1 MARVIKVNSAF
12 TLCLV
17 LSACGSST
25 PAINTT
31 PEVPAVSTQE
41 MPVSPLSE
49 LNLTARAGA
58 VTDVLHGVEV
68 SDPYRALEEDTE
80 ATWAWIDAQNEWT
93 SQYLRRNDDDA
104 RSARIETLLS
114 IGYVTGPIVGGDRV
128 FYLKRDGD
136 AEQASLLVLD
146 EGTEQARALLEPINL
161 GEKTAIDWFF
171 PSPSGRYL
179 AYGLSRN
186 GDERSTLYV
195 MDVDSGERLADEIA
209 HTKWAAIAW
218 LHDDS
223 GFYYTR
229 YPAEGEADYDGEA
242 EDTYNRHLFFHAL
255 GTAPEGDALVFRSP
269 ERTAHLWP
277 QVAND
282 DSHLLVGNWR
292 SWSETDL
299 WVIERGTT
307 EEPIPVVVGEDYVV
321 FGEIRDGVLYA
332 FSNQDHSGGRIL
344 TAPVA
349 TIADLDT
356 WQEFIPEGEGS
367 IEDMGF
373 TANHIV
379 LSYIE
384 DITSKIRFFNLSDG
398 SLAGEV
404 ELPMRG
410 SVSTVAT
417 DPQSDKITFAF
428 GSFFHPPTIFEYS
441 IDDGTLAN
449 VDSATADI
457 DVSEYEL
464 DQVSVT
470 SQDGTEVNVY
480 LVHRADMVPNGNQ
493 PVLLGGYGG
502 FSVPMMPSFQRNV
515 LYWLEQGGV
524 YASANIR
531 GGGEH
536 GEAWHADGMLENKHH
551 VFEDFEAVIRWLSDS
566 GLSNPDRIA
575 IIGGSNGGL
584 LMGAMLARC
593 PDAFRATVSS
603 VGLYDMVRFTEFPPA
618 EIWMGEYGNPS
629 EAEAFT
635 YLFDYSPYHNI
646 REGAALPAA
655 LVETADQDSRV
666 SWQHSTKFVARLQ
679 EATTS
684 PNPLLFY
691 MSRDEGH
698 GVGSGRSDVVERY
711 IRYYTFI
718 ETELGV
724 R

>member
-1 MARVIKVNSAF
+1 MASRFQLSCVCVTVCF
-12 TLCLV
+12 V

-25 PAINTT
+25 PTIYAT
-31 PEVPAVSTQE
+31 PEIPVSTQE
-41 MPVSPLSE
+41 APVSPLSD
-49 LNLTARAGA
+49 LNLTARSGA

-68 SDPYRALEEDTE
+68 SDPYRALEEDSE

-114 IGYVTGPIVGGDRV
+114 IGYVTGPLVGGSRV

-136 AEQASLLVLD
+136 AEQPSLLVLD
-146 EGTEQARALLEPINL
+146 QGTAEQRALLEPVNL

-195 MDVDSGERLADEIA
+195 MDVDSGERLADEIP
-209 HTKWAAIAW
+209 HTKWAALSW
-218 LHDDS
+218 LHDES

-229 YPAEGEADYDGEA
+229 YPTEGEADYDAEA
-242 EDTYNRHLFFHAL
+242 EDTYNRHLFFHEL
-255 GTAPEGDALVFRSP
+255 GTSPDADPLVFRSP

-277 QVAND
+277 HLADD
-282 DSHLLVGNWR
+282 DSQLLIGNWR
-292 SWSETDL
+292 SWSETDI
-299 WVIERGTT
+299 WVIQRDGAGEVT
-307 EEPIPVVVGEDYVV
+307 PVVVDEDYVL
-321 FGEIRDGVLYA
+321 FGSIRDDIFYA
-332 FSNQDHSGGRIL
+332 FSNQDHSGGRIMSV
-344 TAPVA
+344 PVA
-349 TIADLDT
+349 TITDLAS

-367 IEDMGF
+367 IEDMGL
-373 TANHIV
+373 TENYMV
-379 LSYIE
+379 LSTIE
-384 DITSKIRFFNLSDG
+384 DITSKLRFYNLSDG
-398 SLAGEV
+398 ALAGEV

-410 SVSTVAT
+410 SVSTIAAHSL
-417 DPQSDKITFAF
+417 SDNIVFTF
-428 GSFFHPPTIFEYS
+428 GSFFHPPTVFEYS
-441 IDDGTLAN
+441 ISDGTLVR

-470 SQDGTEVNVY
+470 SEDGTEVNVY
-480 LVHRADMVPNGNQ
+480 LVHRADMVPDGNQ

-502 FSVPMMPSFQRNV
+502 FTV

-593 PDAFRATVSS
+593 PEAFRAAVSS

-618 EIWMGEYGNPS
+618 EIWMGEYGDPS
-629 EAEAFT
+629 EAEAFS
-635 YLFDYSPYHNI
+635 YLYAYSPYHNI
-646 REGAALPAA
+646 TEGAALPAA
-655 LVETADQDSRV
+655 LVETAAQDSRV

-679 EATTS
+679 EATSS

-698 GVGSGRSDVVERY
+698 GAGSDRSDVVDRY